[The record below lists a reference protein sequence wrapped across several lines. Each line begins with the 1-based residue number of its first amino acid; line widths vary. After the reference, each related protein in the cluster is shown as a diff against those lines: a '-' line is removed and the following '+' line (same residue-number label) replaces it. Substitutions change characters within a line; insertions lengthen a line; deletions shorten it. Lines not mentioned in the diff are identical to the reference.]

1 MNIKFVIRGLI
12 LALPVTLI
20 ALAVGF
26 ALIVGQTPAGRA
38 PGPTPLP
45 PAILAPR
52 GEMPGGPVGLQEWA
66 QYRGESYYMTGSGF
80 FFRLTGGEIVGVMAA
95 HSVPSEWPFSRANGV
110 AFSPDR
116 PLERIGLRVA
126 DQADFVAECDTLWG
140 LPGQARTGSDMTVDY
155 VLMQPDGP
163 VEPAFAL
170 TPDSRGAPQPG
181 ERVSLFSGVDGRIL
195 EGTVQSVDDVAVWV
209 LMDETFNPSSMSGSP
224 FVSQH
229 TGQVVG
235 MLIAVT
241 PRRTRLLMG
250 VHPIGSLVRLAESA
264 TESIKMDEYWQ

>member
-1 MNIKFVIRGLI
+1 MNVKFVIRGVI

-20 ALAVGF
+20 ALAVGL
-26 ALIVGQTPAGRA
+26 ALIVAQTPAGQ
-38 PGPTPLP
+38 PPDPTPPP

-66 QYRGESYYMTGSGF
+66 QYRGESYVMTGSGF
-80 FFRLTGGEIVGVMAA
+80 FIRLTGDEIVGVIAA
-95 HSVPSEWPFSRANGV
+95 HSV
-110 AFSPDR
+110 AFNPDR
-116 PLERIGLRVA
+116 PLERIGLRVV
-126 DQADFVAECDTLWG
+126 DQADFVAECDTLRG
-140 LPGQARTGSDMTVDY
+140 PPGQPRTGADMTVDY
-155 VLMQPDGP
+155 VLMQPGGP
-163 VEPAFAL
+163 VEPASVL

-181 ERVSLFSGVDGRIL
+181 ERVSLFSGLDGRIL

-209 LMDETFNPSSMSGSP
+209 LMDETFNPNSMSGSP

-235 MLIAVT
+235 MLIAFT

-264 TESIKMDEYWQ
+264 TGSIEMGEYRP